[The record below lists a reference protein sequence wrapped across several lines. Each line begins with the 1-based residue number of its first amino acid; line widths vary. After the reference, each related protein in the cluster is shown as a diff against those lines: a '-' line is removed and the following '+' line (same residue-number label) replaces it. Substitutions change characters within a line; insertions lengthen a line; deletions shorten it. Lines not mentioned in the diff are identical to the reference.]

1 MLITLEDTYSSYLLA
16 GGLAWLTQL
25 RFTEEPSLMSPGGL
39 TSTRVFFGES
49 EHTNTEREKQEN
61 YSNNVHVFILKNKI
75 DSGFGGSTG
84 AYQTCGRIL

>member
-49 EHTNTEREKQEN
+49 EHKHRERR
-61 YSNNVHVFILKNKI
+61 
-75 DSGFGGSTG
+75 TG
-84 AYQTCGRIL
+84 ASFLQCSCFYFKKQNQFLKQL